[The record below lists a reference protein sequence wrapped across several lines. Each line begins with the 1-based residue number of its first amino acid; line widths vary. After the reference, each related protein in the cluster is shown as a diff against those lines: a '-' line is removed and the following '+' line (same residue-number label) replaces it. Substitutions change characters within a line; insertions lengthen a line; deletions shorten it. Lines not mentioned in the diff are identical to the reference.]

1 MTRKPTLLDLCKT
14 TLYIGAVG
22 YGGPAILAL
31 MKRTLADQRKWISE
45 KEFMN
50 ALSLAQVL
58 PGATGVSVITYVG
71 FKLHKVWGAILA
83 PLFYILPA
91 AVGVT
96 VLAWAYFRFGDVSF
110 VKALF
115 AGLGALVVGLLL
127 SATWT
132 LGRSVFKKLDI
143 GDIKG
148 LVISLT
154 TFISIYFFDLNVIW
168 LVLAAGFVGFVLFY
182 FTGEFEGERA
192 VPGGALRSESR
203 ALGREPLNAR
213 DFIPVVAVAAAF
225 GVGLIVAPTRALLT
239 TFLGIGSLAFGSAFA
254 AIPLMQHQAVDA
266 HHWLTTKQFL
276 DGIALG
282 QITPGPILI
291 TATFVGY
298 HAASIAGALFAT
310 LAIFI
315 PSIVAMIALADIHA
329 RVQNLKIVKVVVRGF
344 LCGFIGLLIAVTL
357 QFATKSLVSWQA
369 WLIFLGAVFW
379 LMVLKRDSVWAILG
393 TIALSLLIFP
403 K

>member
-1 MTRKPTLLDLCKT
+1 MPRKPTLLDLCRT
-14 TLYIGAVG
+14 TLHIGAVG

-31 MKRTLADQRKWISE
+31 MKKTLADQRKWISE

-96 VLAWAYFRFGDVSF
+96 VLAWAYFRFGNVGF

-148 LVISLT
+148 LVITLT
-154 TFISIYFFDLNVIW
+154 TFISIYFFDLNVVW

-192 VPGGALRSESR
+192 APGGALLSEPR
-203 ALGREPLNAR
+203 ALGREPLNAKR
-213 DFIPVVAVAAAF
+213 FHSGCCCGS
-225 GVGLIVAPTRALLT
+225 GVRGRSDCGSDTRSIDDLS
-239 TFLGIGSLAFGSAFA
+239 G
-254 AIPLMQHQAVDA
+254 
-266 HHWLTTKQFL
+266 HWLACL
-276 DGIALG
+276 RLG
-282 QITPGPILI
+282 LCRYSP
-291 TATFVGY
+291 
-298 HAASIAGALFAT
+298 HAASG
-310 LAIFI
+310 
-315 PSIVAMIALADIHA
+315 
-329 RVQNLKIVKVVVRGF
+329 G
-344 LCGFIGLLIAVTL
+344 
-357 QFATKSLVSWQA
+357 
-369 WLIFLGAVFW
+369 
-379 LMVLKRDSVWAILG
+379 
-393 TIALSLLIFP
+393 
-403 K
+403 